1 MKLHLPKNLR
11 IAIHSCLAV
20 ASGIATTVG
29 TGFVVG
35 GSVAVAFVAAHAQ
48 AEINDLPANVTGDDA
63 ALDLT
68 QLGSPDVIDS
78 ASAEFND
85 GTPLMLAGGVNLL
98 PELYGNPP
106 TAVIERVQADSCKY
120 ADFESI
126 SFVDINEGSQYG
138 GAIYGDQNS
147 TITLSENGSVTFDGN
162 KVFYSR
168 AVCGGAIY
176 GGTNSTITLSANEIV
191 TFSGNTASS
200 SSMGVAASGGAIY
213 GSTNSTIALIDNEI
227 VTFCGNTAYGAAYGG
242 AICVNSGS
250 ITLIA
255 NGSVTFSRNT
265 SSSRGGAI
273 DGNSSRITLS
283 ANGSVT
289 FSGNT
294 SAEGGGAIYAG
305 WSGACT
311 LTLND
316 NGSVTFSGNTASGS
330 SSARGGAICG
340 GVAST
345 ISLSDNGSVIFD
357 RNTASASSGP
367 ASGGAIAGG
376 STLTLNDNGSV
387 TFSGNTASSDSG
399 HAARGGAI
407 YGDSI
412 TLNDNGS
419 VTFSGNTAS
428 SASAYIYGGSI
439 SSSGGAIYAGGNLN
453 IRNNDSVLFEKNAE
467 IHGDYYR
474 LRSIYA
480 MGDSISLSA
489 GEGKSIEFRDSVYTA
504 GDTYINSD
512 YTDADGNTTSSQGAV
527 IFSGKYT
534 EQHLNAILTDNNVNR
549 TATAEEILHSQ
560 TSEIRKN
567 VYVNG
572 GSLQIVDGAVL
583 KVRGGTVSIAEGSN
597 ATLAVSDAE
606 LVAEN
611 AKIEVGASAT
621 LQLSNGA
628 SITADKISIKDGAT
642 LALGDIAVTTSAS
655 DSMVAAYRLSSLN
668 VINADLTFAAGSTLV
683 TDGTGIYMAD
693 GSELTFNATSEG
705 EKINLVFT
713 LGTEYTEDSLVQLF
727 SNVGTVWFLMD
738 GEEVDTSLT
747 LRASDFFT
755 GDYINENTTLTYD
768 RTTKEVYL
776 QGISKVVPEPT
787 TATLSLLA
795 LAALAA
801 RRRRR

>member
-68 QLGSPDVIDS
+68 QLGSPDGETGYGVSGNSVTPDVIDS

-106 TAVIERVQADSCKY
+106 TTVIGRQAGSCKY

-294 SAEGGGAIYAG
+294 SAEGGGAICAG

-316 NGSVTFSGNTASGS
+316 NGSVTFSGNTASSGEY
-330 SSARGGAICG
+330 ANGGAICG

-345 ISLSDNGSVIFD
+345 ITLSDNGSVTF
-357 RNTASASSGP
+357 RGNTASASSGP
-367 ASGGAIAGG
+367 ASGGAIEGG
-376 STLTLNDNGSV
+376 SNLTLNDNGSV
-387 TFSGNTASSDSG
+387 TFSGNTVSTA
-399 HAARGGAI
+399 HA
-407 YGDSI
+407 YTS
-412 TLNDNGS
+412 
-419 VTFSGNTAS
+419 
-428 SASAYIYGGSI
+428 GGSI
-439 SSSGGAIYAGGNLN
+439 SACGGAIYAGGNLN

-467 IHGDYYR
+467 INGGYYR
-474 LRSIYA
+474 LRSVYA
-480 MGDSISLSA
+480 VGDSISLSA

-606 LVAEN
+606 LVAED

-628 SITADKISIKDGAT
+628 SITAAKINIAAGAT
-642 LALGDIAVTTSAS
+642 LALGDIAETTSAS

-668 VINADLTFAAGSTLV
+668 VIDADLTFAAGSTLV

-727 SNVGTVWFLMD
+727 SNVYTVNFLMD

-768 RTTKEVYL
+768 STTKEVYL
-776 QGISKVVPEPT
+776 QGINKVVPEPT